1 MRVVS
6 GSVLSIG
13 PWKQSSPYRFIW
25 SASQSVS
32 DEGNE
37 TEVQPQQNSQLMWK
51 QGRQLLRQ
59 YLQEVGYTDTILDVK
74 SKRVRALLGF
84 SSDVTDREDDKNQ
97 DSVING
103 TEAEVKE
110 TAMIG

>member
-1 MRVVS
+1 MCR
-6 GSVLSIG
+6 
-13 PWKQSSPYRFIW
+13 
-25 SASQSVS
+25 
-32 DEGNE
+32 
-37 TEVQPQQNSQLMWK
+37 
-51 QGRQLLRQ
+51 

-97 DSVING
+97 ESAING

-110 TAMIG
+110 TAMIGWVFKLEIVLAITSVFIE

>member
-1 MRVVS
+1 MQALDLKKYFFY
-6 GSVLSIG
+6 VLS
-13 PWKQSSPYRFIW
+13 YRRLIQYGWIVRIIFIH
-25 SASQSVS
+25 
-32 DEGNE
+32 
-37 TEVQPQQNSQLMWK
+37 
-51 QGRQLLRQ
+51 R

-97 DSVING
+97 DSLING
-103 TEAEVKE
+103 TEGEVKD

>member
-1 MRVVS
+1 MFLFRYPVVEYWFQY
-6 GSVLSIG
+6 VWIVKILFT
-13 PWKQSSPYRFIW
+13 R
-25 SASQSVS
+25 
-32 DEGNE
+32 
-37 TEVQPQQNSQLMWK
+37 
-51 QGRQLLRQ
+51 R